1 MVLQILIKGVT
12 ITARNIVVSIK
23 NSLLSSGI
31 IRELQTTDYLV
42 PCEDSLNFFPGL
54 AEVIKADVCL
64 AEVSGFDGE
73 DFSKR
78 MYQVAELKQLVPTCK
93 SVLLVDDIA
102 YPDLAANVQKAKA
115 DGLIDGFLFTTVTP
129 SYLKAFLASI

>member
-1 MVLQILIKGVT
+1 MPAVDTIPRYKFLLVL
-12 ITARNIVVSIK
+12 NII
-23 NSLLSSGI
+23 
-31 IRELQTTDYLV
+31 LQTTDYLV
-42 PCEDSLNFFPGL
+42 PCEDSLNYFPGL
-54 AEVIKADVCL
+54 AEINKADVCL

-115 DGLIDGFLFTTVTP
+115 DGFIDGFLFTTVTP